1 MEVGQSNHD
10 STAPSPTSTPSHQG
24 NMADAPEASFVM
36 SELGSS
42 VGGQE
47 AASQSSEPTS
57 PHPDFV
63 GGIMRITPAEVNTD
77 TDYWLLS
84 DAGVGITDMW
94 KSDPSNAMWDEVV
107 RLNAEFGIDN
117 IGSPHP
123 HTPPSSSAIEV
134 DPVS

>member
-1 MEVGQSNHD
+1 MPSTEMPMEVGQSNHD

-63 GGIMRITPAEVNTD
+63 GGIMRITPAEVNV
-77 TDYWLLS
+77 S
-84 DAGVGITDMW
+84 
-94 KSDPSNAMWDEVV
+94 S
-107 RLNAEFGIDN
+107 LNSTE
-117 IGSPHP
+117 GSRHM
-123 HTPPSSSAIEV
+123 HCKILV
-134 DPVS
+134 YHVSV

>member
-1 MEVGQSNHD
+1 MPSTEMPMEVGQSNHD

-63 GGIMRITPAEVNTD
+63 GGIMRITPAEVNVSSLS
-77 TDYWLLS
+77 LLKDLVICIVRS
-84 DAGVGITDMW
+84 WYSMYLCD
-94 KSDPSNAMWDEVV
+94 KSS
-107 RLNAEFGIDN
+107 FYQ
-117 IGSPHP
+117 S
-123 HTPPSSSAIEV
+123 
-134 DPVS
+134 

>member
-1 MEVGQSNHD
+1 MPSTEMPMEVGQSNHD

-63 GGIMRITPAEVNTD
+63 GGIMRITPAEVNVSSLKSTEGSRHMHCKILVFHVSV
-77 TDYWLLS
+77 WQEFFLS
-84 DAGVGITDMW
+84 ELIFCG
-94 KSDPSNAMWDEVV
+94 
-107 RLNAEFGIDN
+107 
-117 IGSPHP
+117 
-123 HTPPSSSAIEV
+123 
-134 DPVS
+134 